1 MKKFDPK
8 CFCGHRRSQHH
19 QCAGGTACCMNL
31 WCEETDRDHWLGDE
45 GDPRCHCGPRKGG
58 YRVNP
63 RSPAGRKSV
72 EKKRGRAPISG

>member
-1 MKKFDPK
+1 
-8 CFCGHRRSQHH
+8 
-19 QCAGGTACCMNL
+19 MNL